1 MSGTAIF
8 DLDKTLTV
16 RGCFTPFALY
26 AAKKYPSSFIS
37 LPGILLAASANFLGF
52 YQRDDLKLLIW
63 RKVLG
68 GISRTRIE
76 ALGTEFGEIWAK
88 NELRQETRAVLKRHK
103 AAGDRLVLATAAMD
117 IVAEPFG
124 RSLGFDDIISTRTA
138 WTADGRVSGTFD
150 GLNCYGEEKLRRVK
164 KALRDI
170 DPVRATAYS
179 DHITDLPLLL
189 WVANGVAVNPHKP
202 LRDAAGR
209 HGLRIEDW
217 G

>member
-1 MSGTAIF
+1 VSGTAIF

-16 RGCFTPFALY
+16 RGCFTPFALF
-26 AAKKYPSSFIS
+26 AAKKHPSSFIS
-37 LPGILLAASANFLGF
+37 LPSILLAASASYFGF
-52 YQRDDLKLLIW
+52 YQRDEVKLLIW
-63 RKVLG
+63 RKVFG
-68 GISRTRIE
+68 GLSREKIE

-88 NELRQETRAVLKRHK
+88 NELRQETRVVLKRHK

-124 RSLGFDDIISTRTA
+124 QLLGFDEIISTRTA
-138 WTADGRVSGTFD
+138 WNADRYTSGTFD
-150 GLNCYGEEKLRRVK
+150 GLNCHGEEKLRRVK
-164 KALRDI
+164 NALGDI
-170 DPVRATAYS
+170 DPARATAYS

>member
-1 MSGTAIF
+1 VSGTAIF

-26 AAKKYPSSFIS
+26 AAKKHPSRFFS
-37 LPGILLAASANFLGF
+37 LPNILLVAATSSLGF
-52 YQRDDLKLLIW
+52 YERDDVKLLIW
-63 RKVLG
+63 RKVFG
-68 GISRTRIE
+68 GLHREKIE
-76 ALGTEFGEIWAK
+76 ALGTEFGETWAGK
-88 NELRQETRAVLKRHK
+88 ELRRETRAVLKRHK

-124 RSLGFDDIISTRTA
+124 RLLGFDQIICTRTA
-138 WTADGRVSGTFD
+138 WTADSHVSGTFD
-150 GLNCYGEEKLRRVK
+150 GRNCYGAEKLRRVRGE
-164 KALRDI
+164 LREI
-170 DPVRATAYS
+170 DPKSATAYS

>member
-1 MSGTAIF
+1 VSGTAIF
-8 DLDKTLTV
+8 DLDRTLTA

-26 AAKKYPSSFIS
+26 AAKKHPSCFIS
-37 LPGILLAASANFLGF
+37 LPSILLAASANSLGF

-68 GISRTRIE
+68 GLPRTSIE
-76 ALGTEFGEIWAK
+76 ALGTEFGKTWAE
-88 NELRQETRAVLKRHK
+88 NELRQETRAVLKRHQE
-103 AAGDRLVLATAAMD
+103 AGDRLVLATAAMD

-124 RSLGFDDIISTRTA
+124 RSLGFDDIISTQTA
-138 WTADGRVSGTFD
+138 WTADGRVSGAFD
-150 GLNCYGEEKLRRVK
+150 GLNCYGEEKLRRVRK
-164 KALRDI
+164 VLRDI
-170 DPVRATAYS
+170 DPARATAYS

>member
-16 RGCFTPFALY
+16 RSCFTPFALY
-26 AAKKYPSSFIS
+26 VAKQSPIRFIS
-37 LPGILLAASANFLGF
+37 LPSILLAASANSLGF
-52 YQRDDLKLLIW
+52 YERDNLKLLIW
-63 RKVLG
+63 RKVIG
-68 GISRTRIE
+68 GLDRTRIE
-76 ALGTEFGEIWAK
+76 ALGTEFGETWARK
-88 NELRQETRAVLKRHK
+88 ELRRETTAVLKRHK

-138 WTADGRVSGTFD
+138 WTADGRISGAFD

-164 KALRDI
+164 NILGDI
-170 DPVRATAYS
+170 DPMGATAYS

-189 WVANGVAVNPHKP
+189 WVANGVAVNPQQP

>member
-8 DLDKTLTV
+8 DLDRTLTV

-26 AAKKYPSSFIS
+26 AAKEHPSCFIS
-37 LPGILLAASANFLGF
+37 LPSILLAASANSLGF
-52 YQRDDLKLLIW
+52 YHRDNLKLLIW

-68 GISRTRIE
+68 GLHRARIE
-76 ALGTEFGEIWAK
+76 ALGIEFGETWAK
-88 NELRQETRAVLKRHK
+88 NELRRETKAVLKRHR

-138 WTADGRVSGTFD
+138 WTADGRISGAFD

-164 KALRDI
+164 NTLGDI
-170 DPVRATAYS
+170 DPKGTTAYS

>member
-1 MSGTAIF
+1 VSGIAIF

-26 AAKKYPSSFIS
+26 AAKQNPSRFVS
-37 LPGILLAASANFLGF
+37 LPNILLAASANFLGF

-68 GISRTRIE
+68 GLSRTRIE

-117 IVAEPFG
+117 ILAEPFG
-124 RSLGFDDIISTRTA
+124 RLLGFDQIICTQTA
-138 WTADGRVSGTFD
+138 WTADGHVSGKFD
-150 GLNCYGEEKLRRVK
+150 GQNCYGEEKLRRVK
-164 KALRDI
+164 HALRDI
-170 DPVRATAYS
+170 DPASATAYS

-189 WVANGVAVNPHKP
+189 WVANGVAVNPHKA
-202 LRDAAGR
+202 LQDAAGR